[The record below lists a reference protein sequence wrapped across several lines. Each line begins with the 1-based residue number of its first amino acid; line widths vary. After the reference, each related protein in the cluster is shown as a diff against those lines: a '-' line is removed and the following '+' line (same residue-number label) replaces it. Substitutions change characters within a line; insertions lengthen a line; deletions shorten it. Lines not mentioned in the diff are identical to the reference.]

1 MSSGTHILVRFYYTI
16 TPLKKYTFD
25 LLHILNSTKRRP
37 QFSELGFEDG
47 GNLLVYSQN
56 SINTSSVRPSGD
68 ITAQENDAD

>member
-16 TPLKKYTFD
+16 TPLKKIHLQPTAHLEF
-25 LLHILNSTKRRP
+25 NKRRP